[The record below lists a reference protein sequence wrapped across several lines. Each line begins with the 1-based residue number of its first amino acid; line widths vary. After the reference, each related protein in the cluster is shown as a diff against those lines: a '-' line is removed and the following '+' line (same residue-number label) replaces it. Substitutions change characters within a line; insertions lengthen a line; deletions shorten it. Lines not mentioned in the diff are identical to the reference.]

1 MSTLGFYIEVV
12 RALEEIEAPY
22 MIVGA
27 FAASAYGLTRSTHD
41 IDILVDLRWQDCD
54 ALAARFPPPR
64 YYTDPE
70 QMRNSMQ
77 LGMMFNIIDTALG
90 IKADLIPITREP
102 EYRAAFAHR
111 HRCTLVDASGAQF
124 EAWCARPEDIITGKL
139 MAWQESHSAR
149 HPSDIRTVLVFI
161 LSGLASEPLNIDFV
175 TQRALRIGPEA
186 AALWQQ
192 LLDQARAD
200 IANRSSG

>member
-1 MSTLGFYIEVV
+1 MNTLSFYIEVV
-12 RALEEIEAPY
+12 CALEEIEAPY

-41 IDILVDLRWQDCD
+41 IDILVDLRWRDCD

-64 YYTDPE
+64 YYADPE

-90 IKADLIPITREP
+90 IKADLVPITREP
-102 EYRAAFAHR
+102 EYRAAFTHR
-111 HRCTLVDASGAQF
+111 RRCTLVDASGAQF
-124 EAWCARPEDIITGKL
+124 EAWCARPEDVIVGKL
-139 MAWQESHSAR
+139 MAWQEGRSAK
-149 HPSDIRTVLVFI
+149 HPSDIRTVLVFM
-161 LSGLASEPLNIDFV
+161 LSGLAGEPFDVDYV
-175 TQRALRIGPEA
+175 TRRVLRIGPET

-200 IANRSSG
+200 IATRPPA

>member
-1 MSTLGFYIEVV
+1 MSTLGFYVEVV

-64 YYTDPE
+64 YYADPE

-77 LGMMFNIIDTALG
+77 SGIIFNIIDTA
-90 IKADLIPITREP
+90 
-102 EYRAAFAHR
+102 
-111 HRCTLVDASGAQF
+111 Q
-124 EAWCARPEDIITGKL
+124 
-139 MAWQESHSAR
+139 
-149 HPSDIRTVLVFI
+149 HPSDIRTVLVFM
-161 LSGLASEPLNIDFV
+161 LSGLAGEPLDIDYV
-175 TQRALRIGPEA
+175 TQRAVRIGPEA
-186 AALWQQ
+186 TALWQQ

-200 IANRSSG
+200 MDTRPSG